1 MKADR
6 MIAILLYLQNEGKV
20 SAKEL
25 AARLE
30 VSERTI
36 MRDMEALSMSGIPVY
51 AERGNT
57 GGWLLAEGYR
67 TRLTGMKTEELMSL
81 IISAHPELL
90 ADLGIKRHFDMA
102 LQKLLAASPAAMRQN
117 AELIQRK
124 IHIDGAGWHQAN
136 EACPYLTLIQEAT
149 MAELQLC
156 IHYKKEQETAVRTVH
171 PLGLVAKRSIWYLVA
186 AKDGVIRTYR
196 VARILYAEM
205 IEEHAQFPANFN
217 LAEYWEQST
226 KQFKQNLPHYVA
238 KIRMKRAMLGRFKQ
252 ERFITIQ
259 DVALSEADWIEAT
272 IDFATLEYGCETVL
286 KFASAVEVIFP
297 EEFRSQ
303 VQAAARSILEMYE

>member
-1 MKADR
+1 
-6 MIAILLYLQNEGKV
+6 
-20 SAKEL
+20 
-25 AARLE
+25 
-30 VSERTI
+30 